1 MGSWKQ
7 YILTL
12 ILCAFSCGI
21 ISQILS
27 ETKAKELIRLVCG
40 IVMAI
45 MILRPLSGT
54 DLESLLEF
62 PFADLTG
69 AESYVAE
76 GERAAFQQQERCISS
91 ACETYILDKARNLG
105 AEICVD
111 ISLNEDLLPV
121 SAVIRGEIPQ
131 EIQME
136 LQEVLTMD
144 LGIPKENQQWIW
156 NPEKNK

>member
-12 ILCAFSCGI
+12 IIWAFSCGI

-27 ETKAKELIRLVCG
+27 ETKSKELIRLVCG
-40 IVMAI
+40 II
-45 MILRPLSGT
+45 MTILILRPLSGI
-54 DLESLLEF
+54 DLESLLEI
-62 PFADLTG
+62 PFVDMTG
-69 AESYVAE
+69 AEAYVAE
-76 GERAAFQQQERCISS
+76 GEHAAFQQQERCISS

-105 AEICVD
+105 AEICADV
-111 ISLNEDLLPV
+111 SLNEELLPV
-121 SAVIRGEIPQ
+121 SAVIRGEVPQDIQTQLQ
-131 EIQME
+131 EI
-136 LQEVLTMD
+136 LTMD